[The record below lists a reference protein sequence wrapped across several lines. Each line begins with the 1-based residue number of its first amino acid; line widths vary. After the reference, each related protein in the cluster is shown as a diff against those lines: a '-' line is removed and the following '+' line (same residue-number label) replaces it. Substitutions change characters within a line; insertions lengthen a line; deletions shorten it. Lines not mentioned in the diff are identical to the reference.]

1 MDVGRQDDW
10 SGSSRSMQRS
20 RIVASGAPEHQHRIC
35 YVTPSASRHVW
46 ECPDTICAGMSTT
59 CRNGTPTYP
68 CGETTAAV
76 LQPLADKAGYS
87 ARRQMDDLHI
97 NPPRTHP
104 DSVTSLSENCAL
116 PE

>member
-1 MDVGRQDDW
+1 MDAERQDDW
-10 SGSSRSMQRS
+10 SRSSRSMQRT
-20 RIVASGAPEHQHRIC
+20 RLVASGAQEHQHGIC

-46 ECPDTICAGMSTT
+46 ERPDTICARISTT
-59 CRNGTPTYP
+59 WRNGTPAYP
-68 CGETTAAV
+68 CCETTAAV
-76 LQPLADKAGYS
+76 LQSLADKAGYS
-87 ARRQMDDLHI
+87 ARRQTDDLHI